1 MNDQPVHQ
9 PVPHHSSS
17 PEHQPFESAE
27 PATAPVV
34 TAPDGAVVRPLL
46 VLDGL
51 GSLAVFELAP
61 GQVTHAVSHAT
72 VQELWQVTAGRG
84 ELWRRQ
90 DGREEVHRLAP
101 GAAVSIPLGT
111 AFQFR
116 ADQDADGPLR
126 ITAVTMPPWPDT
138 DSEARP
144 EEGPWKAT
152 VR

>member
-9 PVPHHSSS
+9 P
-17 PEHQPFESAE
+17 FESAE
-27 PATAPVV
+27 TADAPVV
-34 TAPDGAVVRPLL
+34 TAPDGAEVRPLL
-46 VLDGL
+46 VLDGR

-72 VQELWQVTAGRG
+72 VQELWQVVAGRG

-101 GAAVSIPLGT
+101 GTAVSIPLGT

-116 ADQDADGPLR
+116 ADADADGPLR
-126 ITAVTMPPWPDT
+126 ITAVTMPPWPGTDT
-138 DSEARP
+138 EARP

>member
-9 PVPHHSSS
+9 PAPHHSSS

-61 GQVTHAVSHAT
+61 GQVTRAVSHAT

-90 DGREEVHRLAP
+90 DGREEVHRLVP